1 MSFFP
6 LIFSFERFAF
16 FAGMALLCFRV
27 TSLVLTSSL
36 TSGLML
42 TLVNFDRRTPPGNTK
57 TFCDNYLQTAELRV
71 A

>member
-27 TSLVLTSSL
+27 TSSVLTSSL

-42 TLVNFDRRTPPGNTK
+42 VPVDFDRRMPPANTK
-57 TFCDNYLQTAELRV
+57 MFRDNYLQTARLRV